1 MTTHYSIQGL
11 SGASPAPLMLS
22 SLEYL
27 ECLEYSGPHV
37 GPPRRNACGVGT
49 RVSIARA
56 APCIL
61 AAWMRRCGINSPSGL
76 AMAACT
82 TTTVAAQFQV
92 PSVRLR
98 SGCAPAVVAATVL
111 MAGTVLGAVHYEE
124 QQFAECVSKKKQK
137 VMAKPAAAKKK
148 AGSALSELE
157 SAMEGE
163 KIYEVEKL
171 CHGRQLP

>member
-1 MTTHYSIQGL
+1 
-11 SGASPAPLMLS
+11 
-22 SLEYL
+22 
-27 ECLEYSGPHV
+27 
-37 GPPRRNACGVGT
+37 
-49 RVSIARA
+49 
-56 APCIL
+56 
-61 AAWMRRCGINSPSGL
+61 
-76 AMAACT
+76 MAACT
-82 TTTVAAQFQV
+82 TTTLLNFKFQAFDSEQV
-92 PSVRLR
+92 VHPQWLPRL
-98 SGCAPAVVAATVL
+98 L

-171 CHGRQLP
+171 CHGRHLP